1 MEAALAD
8 IARGLV
14 EQAVRR
20 LFVAGGMTSGAVV
33 QALGVTELQIG
44 PQIEPGALWTASL
57 DEPRLALAL
66 KSGNFGGEAFFLEAI
81 ACPD

>member
-20 LFVAGGMTSGAVV
+20 LFVAGGKTSGAVV

-44 PQIEPGALWTASL
+44 PQIEPGAPWTASL
-57 DEPRLALAL
+57 DEPRLAL

-81 ACPD
+81 ACLD